1 MNSAAEVALDAIKSA
16 VEAALGQ
23 KETQAAATKK
33 AAPTEKVAPTKKAA
47 PTKKE
52 KSTKKTNA
60 AAVDKETI
68 QMGNLEIGQKLK
80 GIVKGRNNGGVYVQ
94 LGEQVDGYLRAMEL
108 RDEGFPKRVPQP
120 GEKVSVRVLSK
131 NETYVWLTQ
140 RSGDLERPEVVD
152 HLRLTA
158 TSFEGFPAT
167 EWFGAEVVDLT
178 FSGVTLQVTHPGGEQ
193 PAPAFLDRID
203 FAGDFENK

>member
-68 QMGNLEIGQKLK
+68 QIGNLEIGQKLK
-80 GIVKGRNNGGVYVQ
+80 GIVKEGTMGVCMCSLVNKLMVICGQ
-94 LGEQVDGYLRAMEL
+94 GNFEMKGSQSVFLSLGKKYQCACFQKTKLTCGSHSALEISNDLRWWII
-108 RDEGFPKRVPQP
+108 FV
-120 GEKVSVRVLSK
+120 
-131 NETYVWLTQ
+131 
-140 RSGDLERPEVVD
+140 
-152 HLRLTA
+152 
-158 TSFEGFPAT
+158 
-167 EWFGAEVVDLT
+167 
-178 FSGVTLQVTHPGGEQ
+178 
-193 PAPAFLDRID
+193 
-203 FAGDFENK
+203 